1 MAFVVTAPAR
11 LILSKA
17 IASGGQLMGEN
28 VTEETTPRKQNILAV
43 RRFKSFSGRDC
54 KFLVT

>member
-1 MAFVVTAPAR
+1 MAFVVAAPAR

-43 RRFKSFSGRDC
+43 SRLKASPAEIKNSS
-54 KFLVT
+54 